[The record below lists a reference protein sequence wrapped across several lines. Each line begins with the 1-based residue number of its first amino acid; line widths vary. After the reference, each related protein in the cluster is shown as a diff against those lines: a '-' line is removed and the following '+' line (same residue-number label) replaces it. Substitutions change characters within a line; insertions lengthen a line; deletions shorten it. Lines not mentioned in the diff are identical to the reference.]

1 MPKSKRAK
9 VVTLSKVDKKGKEKS
24 IKLFA
29 NVRESI
35 DKYQYCFVFGVENMR
50 NTYLKELRSEFSSDS
65 RFIFGKTKV
74 MAKALGTT
82 PDDEYQQNL
91 AQLSKRLEGD
101 VGLFF
106 TNQPAQAA
114 IEYFS
119 TYSKTDYARA
129 GTAATRDFCAPAGTV
144 YSRGGEI
151 PEDQDV
157 PLAHSLEQEVRSL
170 GMPTSLVKGRV
181 VLDQPYVVCKRGDAL
196 NSHQTRLLK
205 LFGVATAEFRVYLM
219 A

>member
-9 VVTLSKVDKKGKEKS
+9 VITLSKVAKKGKENNL
-24 IKLFA
+24 KLFA
-29 NVRESI
+29 SVRDSV

-65 RFIFGKTKV
+65 RFIFGRTKV
-74 MAKALGTT
+74 MAKALGTA

-91 AQLSKRLEGD
+91 SQLSKKLEGD
-101 VGLFF
+101 VGLLF
-106 TNQPAQAA
+106 TNQPAPAT

-119 TYSKTDYARA
+119 AYSQTDYARA
-129 GTAATRDFCAPAGTV
+129 GTSATRGFTVPAGMV

-151 PEDQDV
+151 PEDQDT
-157 PLAHSLEQEVRSL
+157 PLAHSLEQTVRSL

-181 VLDQPYVVCKRGDAL
+181 TLDQPYVVCKQGDIL

-205 LFGVATAEFRVYLM
+205 LFGVATADFRVHLI